1 MKWVFENH
9 EGTKVYYSAD
19 VIERIKKIALEAC
32 LTCGECQSEFSAKS
46 YCDINEILE
55 IIVNEDK

>member
-19 VIERIKKIALEAC
+19 VIEKIYRI
-32 LTCGECQSEFSAKS
+32 AKWS
-46 YCDINEILE
+46 SNYYNNKNDDVLQCAEKHQRIVDIIE
-55 IIVNEDK
+55 NEDK

>member
-19 VIERIKKIALEAC
+19 VIERIKKIATSITQDYDGNQAHRMIEDA
-32 LTCGECQSEFSAKS
+32 E
-46 YCDINEILE
+46 EILK
-55 IIVNEDK
+55 IIKNEDK